1 MKSEQ
6 IIEILKQVEIL
17 QSLEEGALQVLADK
31 GTVLSLQKD
40 EVLLT
45 EGKIGE
51 TMFFVLEG
59 ELEIYRDK
67 VSVAFKRKFD
77 FLGEMALIE
86 SMTRSASVKANEST
100 TLLEI
105 GKDLFGKYLKS
116 NSAVVLQILKAF
128 SERTRVDLGKMEAS
142 FEKLEEKE
150 RQYRNIVES
159 VSDII
164 IQINPDKKICF
175 ANAAVKHLGF
185 SPEEMIGK
193 PIDNF
198 IDPEKKDAVL
208 PRLLTKRVGRRST
221 SDLEV
226 MMRVK
231 ENSEFSNGV
240 NNVMLLAD
248 SAGLWDVP
256 NEIVSQRGSQKNFL
270 GFQFVARDITPIKK
284 AQERINHRL
293 RFEKGLAAA
302 AQKLMV
308 VKTDDAEGVINE
320 ALTFL
325 LNAANASRISIFQN
339 YLDDNSHL
347 SARYTFS
354 AHSSPEWE
362 FDEENLV
369 YDKMGFSRWR
379 DELSLGN
386 SISGQVGVFPEYE
399 RRYLMGEDI
408 LSVLVLPMFIKGE
421 WFGYI
426 RIDDCIRDAEWG
438 EEDIGLLQAGVGI
451 IAGFLER
458 KLFQEELEWH
468 RDSLQLLI
476 DDQTS
481 DLKEAKEKAEKANHA
496 KSEFLSKMSHE
507 LRTPL
512 NAILGFAQLFSIS
525 KKDPLTDW
533 QKQNIQH
540 ILKAGNHLLDL
551 INEVLDLSKIES
563 GNLEV
568 LDDNVLLSSLIE
580 EVVFLVRP
588 IGQQK
593 NISVINESP
602 EGEKIWVRGDP
613 VRLKQAL
620 LNLASNGIKYNNP
633 GGLVKIGA
641 TTKNDKVIVKV
652 EDSGI
657 GIPENKLQEIFE
669 PFSRLEIESVPVEG
683 TGIGLS
689 ITKKLVELMNGSLNV
704 SSRLGEGSLFEI
716 GLVPGTEG
724 QSENTATDEDEE
736 RLEHR
741 TKEELIKSILY
752 IEDNPSNLALI
763 KRILSIYPN
772 IRLFTA
778 PEAKMGIDLA
788 RAHNPNLILMDI
800 NLPGMDGITALKQ
813 LKNFEETKEIPVIA
827 LSANAM
833 QSDIKKA
840 MQCGFEDYITKPVDV
855 NLFLKAVCGILEI
868 NI

>member
-1 MKSEQ
+1 MNSKQ
-6 IIEILKQVEIL
+6 IIEILKQIEIL
-17 QSLEEGALQVLADK
+17 QGLNEETYEILADK
-31 GTVLSLQKD
+31 GTVLDLQEN

-45 EGKIGE
+45 EGKIGQS
-51 TMFFVLEG
+51 MFFVLEG
-59 ELEIYRDK
+59 KLEVYREK
-67 VSVAFKRKFD
+67 VSIAFRKKFE
-77 FLGEMALIE
+77 FFGEMALIE
-86 SMTRSASVKANEST
+86 SKTRSASVKANEPT
-100 TLLEI
+100 VLLEI
-105 GKDLFGKYLKS
+105 DRDIFDKYLKT
-116 NSAVVLQILKAF
+116 NSSVVMQILKAF
-128 SERTRVDLGKMEAS
+128 SQRTRADLGKMEVGFS
-142 FEKLEEKE
+142 KLEEKE

-164 IQINPDKKICF
+164 IQIGPDEKISF
-175 ANAAVKHLGF
+175 ANSAVKYLGF

-193 PIDNF
+193 PIDDF
-198 IDPEKKDAVL
+198 IDPDKRDAVL
-208 PRLLTKRVGRRST
+208 PRLLTKRVGERST
-221 SDLEV
+221 SNLEV
-226 MMRVK
+226 MMKVN
-231 ENSEFSNGV
+231 ESSEFSDSLD
-240 NNVMLLAD
+240 NVMLLAD

-256 NEIVSQRGSQKNFL
+256 NEIVSQRGSEKNFL

-284 AQERINHRL
+284 AQERIDHRL
-293 RFEKGLAAA
+293 RFEKGLADA

-308 VKTDDAEGVINE
+308 VQVEDADSAVIE

-339 YLDDNSHL
+339 YLDDDSHL
-347 SARYTFS
+347 SARHTFS
-354 AHSSPEWE
+354 AHSSQEWA

-369 YDKMGFSRWR
+369 YDKMGFGRWR

-386 SISGQVGVFPEYE
+386 PIAGPVAIFPEYE
-399 RRYLMGEDI
+399 RLYLGGEDI
-408 LSVLVLPMFIKGE
+408 LAVLVLPMFVKGE
-421 WFGYI
+421 WFGFI
-426 RIDDCIRDAEWG
+426 RIDDCVRDAEWS
-438 EEDIGLLQAGVGI
+438 EEDIGLLHAGAGI

-458 KLFQEELEWH
+458 KIFQEELEWH

-512 NAILGFAQLFSIS
+512 NAILGFAQLFNIS

-533 QKQNIQH
+533 QRQNIQH
-540 ILKAGNHLLDL
+540 ISKAGNHLLDL

-568 LDDNVLLSSLIE
+568 LEDNVLLSSLIE
-580 EVVFLVRP
+580 EVVYLVRP

-593 NISVINESP
+593 SISVINEAS
-602 EGEKIWVRGDP
+602 EDKGIWVKGDS

-620 LNLASNGIKYNNP
+620 LNLASNGIKYNKS
-633 GGLVKIGA
+633 GGLVKIDAKTSNG
-641 TTKNDKVIVKV
+641 KVVVKV
-652 EDSGI
+652 EDNGI
-657 GIPENKLQEIFE
+657 GIPEDKLQEIFE
-669 PFSRLEIESVPVEG
+669 PFSRLEIETTPVEG

-689 ITKKLVELMNGSLNV
+689 ITKKLIELMNGSLRV

-716 GLVPGTEG
+716 ELISGSDSQV
-724 QSENTATDEDEE
+724 ENIVATEDEE
-736 RLEHR
+736 SVEYSSNQEFL
-741 TKEELIKSILY
+741 KSILY

-772 IRLFTA
+772 IKLFTA
-778 PEAKMGIDLA
+778 PEAKMGIELA
-788 RAHNPNLILMDI
+788 RAHRPDLVLMDI
-800 NLPGMDGITALKQ
+800 NLPGMDGIIALKQ
-813 LKNFEETKEIPVIA
+813 LRKYEETKDIPVFA

-840 MQCGFEDYITKPVDV
+840 MQCGFQEYITKPVDV
-855 NLFLKAVCGILEI
+855 NLFLKSVCGILKI
-868 NI
+868 DF